1 MVAGEC
7 DTSRGPIGRP
17 TAARPVT
24 TLTKDAEGLR
34 AELDHARGVA
44 EELQAKKADEVG
56 RLSRALEKEER
67 RTKEAEEA
75 NTDARE
81 LMRELISWGTD
92 WIGMP
97 PPVPAIPAVSSN
109 HETSLRSLGA
119 GPVAGRVK
127 AHATGVHPT
136 LAYLWY
142 NI

>member
-1 MVAGEC
+1 M
-7 DTSRGPIGRP
+7 
-17 TAARPVT
+17 
-24 TLTKDAEGLR
+24 R
-34 AELDHARGVA
+34 AKLDHARGLA
-44 EELQAKKADEVG
+44 EELQTKKAEEVG

-75 NTDARE
+75 NTDTRE
-81 LMRELISWGTD
+81 LMREMISRGTD
-92 WIGMP
+92 WIGTP
-97 PPVPAIPAVSSN
+97 PLVPAIPAVVSN

-119 GPVAGRVK
+119 GPVTGRVK